1 MPAVRTGERACA
13 QPGCRALEHSTPC
26 THLLEASA
34 LPLMQLKRVQSAPL
48 QRPSPWTH
56 TWAVCQQQLPPV
68 LALAQVE
75 GPGHARPQ
83 PAACHPHP
91 AAANTGQ
98 VGVGVGG
105 RKQGHARV
113 NVDLAAS
120 SCANGAAGPPVCFT
134 LTTDHP
140 CNWGQ
145 TMCTALTGLPI
156 NSQPAWPGNQTSHA
170 CGKRSEADVS
180 SSHCRRCCSGGP
192 CSGGPSS
199 VLQAWMAT
207 PGRQEQNGAWEQWR
221 STSAG
226 NDEAA
231 RGHSLDAAESHSS
244 AQCDTLG
251 HTTPDHITA
260 HFLRLGARTRSRAG
274 HRSMA

>member
-170 CGKRSEADVS
+170 CARREALRS
-180 SSHCRRCCSGGP
+180 RRLLQP
-192 CSGGPSS
+192 
-199 VLQAWMAT
+199 LQALLQRRAVQRRAVLGPAGMDGDA
-207 PGRQEQNGAWEQWR
+207 RAAGAER
-221 STSAG
+221 
-226 NDEAA
+226 
-231 RGHSLDAAESHSS
+231 
-244 AQCDTLG
+244 
-251 HTTPDHITA
+251 
-260 HFLRLGARTRSRAG
+260 RLGA
-274 HRSMA
+274 MAQHISWE